1 MLRHDSARLESS
13 EPSLINVA
21 LVGIDN
27 LFALAK
33 LLAVEQGV
41 ALFAGLALV
50 EQMAIFNL
58 FEITLTAVRDTLNEL
73 GEQKN

>member
-1 MLRHDSARLESS
+1 M
-13 EPSLINVA
+13 
-21 LVGIDN
+21 
-27 LFALAK
+27 FALAK